1 MEFKS
6 KLMFTKEDSLG
17 EMMNWGFGMKMLT
30 MVYRMD
36 GQGGPVMYH
45 RELYPIFCDHLYG
58 KII

>member
-36 GQGGPVMYH
+36 GQGGPV
-45 RELYPIFCDHLYG
+45 I
-58 KII
+58 